1 MAIHKLKREVW
12 NRCFLFTPPSPT
24 LLTPWF
30 WTSSLQNYK
39 KPSCFLKTTPK
50 QQGEGNGNPL
60 QYSCLEN
67 TRDRGAWW
75 AAVYGVAQSQTRLKR
90 LSSSNSQNNRYEL
103 CNIRKILLSHA
114 SFYKFRK
121 TNFILK
127 WVTENEGSKIP
138 NKVIKRENTEQNGI
152 SLLHVRLSWK
162 EAWAASSA
170 NSWYLDA
177 STPSTLPS
185 ITCTHF

>member
-1 MAIHKLKREVW
+1 MD
-12 NRCFLFTPPSPT
+12 
-24 LLTPWF
+24 
-30 WTSSLQNYK
+30 
-39 KPSCFLKTTPK
+39 
-50 QQGEGNGNPL
+50 G
-60 QYSCLEN
+60 
-67 TRDRGAWW
+67 GAWW

-170 NSWYLDA
+170 NS
-177 STPSTLPS
+177 
-185 ITCTHF
+185 